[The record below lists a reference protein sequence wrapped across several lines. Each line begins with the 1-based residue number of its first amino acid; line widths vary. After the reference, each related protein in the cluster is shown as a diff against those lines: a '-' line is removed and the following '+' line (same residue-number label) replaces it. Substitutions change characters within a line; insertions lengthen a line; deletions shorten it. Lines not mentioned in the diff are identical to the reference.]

1 MVLMNLYAGQQWRRR
16 QREQTYGHGEQEE
29 EGGANGESS
38 METYTLIYVKQ
49 IAGGNLPYDS
59 GNAHQGSV
67 TTSRGGMGWE
77 VGGRL
82 RRDRAYVCL

>member
-1 MVLMNLYAGQQWRRR
+1 
-16 QREQTYGHGEQEE
+16 
-29 EGGANGESS
+29 

-49 IAGGNLPYDS
+49 IASGNLPYDS
-59 GNAHQGSV
+59 GKAHQGSV